1 MSPFKFRTHPY
12 NVLELISYVP
22 SIENDNCSMQIISII
37 FTIRLRLDWFAK
49 NWRRFISKK
58 KWFQYNGEKC
68 GLNPII
74 FGKLKFMDI
83 PQYKFLIP
91 FVSFSPFLL
100 LLLLLNRH
108 SRMGFMSMFENHFIS
123 KKIKPKIEKNLSLSI
138 YRDVTTICTTKQG

>member
-1 MSPFKFRTHPY
+1 MFHPLRTIIVVCKLLALYSP
-12 NVLELISYVP
+12 
-22 SIENDNCSMQIISII
+22 
-37 FTIRLRLDWFAK
+37 LDWD
-49 NWRRFISKK
+49 WIGLPRIGDDSYKK

-83 PQYKFLIP
+83 PRYKFLIS
-91 FVSFSPFLL
+91 FVSFSPFL

-123 KKIKPKIEKNLSLSI
+123 KKIKPKIEENLSLSI